1 MDMNINLF
9 NYTNIPNFVSEV
21 LRLKGIEKE
30 IYSIIYGFS
39 QDAES
44 RFTGSINYLCRVTLF
59 SRKTVSDT
67 LKSLSES
74 NLIIKYIKDV
84 NGVQFCEYVYNKKIL
99 KEKLSEY
106 ENSLNNEESE
116 DYTPSVKITP
126 PHVKTTHNIID
137 NNIDINIK
145 EKIYKKESSEKEVFE
160 EFRKIYKGTKR
171 GLDTEFNNF
180 IKKHKDHKSVV
191 LALKESYLNQEEIRA
206 VKKSKGEF
214 VPEYANLQTWINQRR
229 WENEDSLEFSEID
242 DEDKHSRYIAYLK
255 AVKDIP
261 LMYIK
266 QLSETEFSELIDKYP
281 PDLILQKIRE
291 ISNKPNGARWL
302 YEEIKIR
309 IKNGQ

>member
-1 MDMNINLF
+1 MNINLF

-84 NGVQFCEYVYNKKIL
+84 NGVQFCEYVYNKEIL

-126 PHVKTTHNIID
+126 FHVKTTHNIID